1 MDHMTTILQL
11 AVIFYSNVLNFMKNR
26 QKKEPI
32 LTRFTVK
39 LKSQKFIYFNL
50 KKILKVKSNF

>member
-1 MDHMTTILQL
+1 
-11 AVIFYSNVLNFMKNR
+11 MKNR

-50 KKILKVKSNF
+50 KKILTVKSNF